1 MNYPLI
7 SVITVSY
14 NAVLT
19 IEQTILSVIN
29 QTYLN
34 IEYIII
40 DGGST
45 DGTVNVIKK
54 YADKIAYWVSES
66 DKGIYDAMNKGIA
79 YSHGEYCNFINAGD
93 KFCSSSILKQVMDF
107 NHVAD
112 IIVGQDLHVNEHN
125 KIVSR
130 SVLPRRYNLLH
141 FYITTI
147 PHQSCFIRASLLKKY
162 YYDTSLKIVSD
173 WKFYL
178 QSIVLG
184 GHSVAAYNNVIV
196 ICNPRGAS
204 SDNNRIKE
212 EREKV
217 LKDLLPAYI
226 VNDYQCLSCLGE
238 EFIEN
243 ALFLFNNHW
252 IVSAQIRALKCY
264 LYLCWQFNPTIMYSS
279 EDLER
284 FYFQYQTEAV
294 PHGVSLQSFC
304 STHNVPYN
312 LFHKWYKDTRR
323 KIVEVQV
330 DGVPPVPPSDS
341 VPSSPSVENPVKK
354 DIPSPHA
361 GNNHRNP
368 CQGAR
373 VLPVRISVELTLSN
387 GLHIL
392 QKDLDYPGLY
402 RLIQKLEVLC

>member
-93 KFCSSSILKQVMDF
+93 KFCSSS
-107 NHVAD
+107 
-112 IIVGQDLHVNEHN
+112 
-125 KIVSR
+125 
-130 SVLPRRYNLLH
+130 
-141 FYITTI
+141 
-147 PHQSCFIRASLLKKY
+147 LLKKY

-252 IVSAQIRALKCY
+252 IRFLVKKGLA
-264 LYLCWQFNPTIMYSS
+264 IM
-279 EDLER
+279 
-284 FYFQYQTEAV
+284 V
-294 PHGVSLQSFC
+294 
-304 STHNVPYN
+304 
-312 LFHKWYKDTRR
+312 
-323 KIVEVQV
+323 KIV
-330 DGVPPVPPSDS
+330 
-341 VPSSPSVENPVKK
+341 
-354 DIPSPHA
+354 
-361 GNNHRNP
+361 
-368 CQGAR
+368 
-373 VLPVRISVELTLSN
+373 RIF
-387 GLHIL
+387 
-392 QKDLDYPGLY
+392 K
-402 RLIQKLEVLC
+402 